1 MELIRQSII
10 ERRNR
15 LGWSDKILAKKSNVP
30 YIVIRRML
38 EGSSC
43 LDGYIS
49 QIIIVRLIIEQI
61 HLVVKR
67 FFEIGAYFVIEI
79 CK

>member
-1 MELIRQSII
+1 MKARRLFSSII
-10 ERRNR
+10 KFWFYSPDN
-15 LGWSDKILAKKSNVP
+15 SFKITV
-30 YIVIRRML
+30 
-38 EGSSC
+38 
-43 LDGYIS
+43 
-49 QIIIVRLIIEQI
+49 IIIVRLIIEQI